1 MIAKASDGKARRRR
15 QEPLEVRLTFRINY
29 GDTPAE
35 AVTVMND
42 RRVPMVNSVFDN
54 RDRIVRFLATSI
66 LRVGMAQPKV
76 VREIFPALKLIRRLT
91 GGGEGKR

>member
-1 MIAKASDGKARRRR
+1 M
-15 QEPLEVRLTFRINY
+15 RLTFKINY
-29 GDTPAE
+29 GDTLAE

-54 RDRIVRFLATSI
+54 RDRIVRFLAASI

-76 VREIFPALKLIRRLT
+76 VREIFPALKVIRRIA
-91 GGGEGKR
+91 GGIKSKGKG